1 MRRRGASAARG
12 PLVPRPWSRD
22 GGSRPRSRLQTGS
35 TAGALARHENTVRTG
50 CVWVAD
56 SAANRRILPSVR
68 AEYQGFNARTTTA
81 ASSTSRSAS
90 SRRGSASSHRD
101 GNAASARRWRRRRRR
116 AIVTRPSA
124 RHRHLVAFGVHALH
138 VRHVV
143 ALLGRHVAAGRL
155 RYLLRSELSAR
166 AVVRLKLLDS
176 LAATGK
182 DHDARAGWR
191 GSATGDQDGRRDRDC
206 GTTKCLHAGVRT
218 GNADSAIVYRRSRTG
233 ATTSSKSRA
242 LTPRCRHYSY
252 VTRRA
257 WRRSAA
263 KIPSNCQPHVTI
275 VHDHIELFVHRK
287 GSIVQIRAADRGP
300 HAVDHD
306 GFRMQQRRA
315 VLERT

>member
-1 MRRRGASAARG
+1 MVTE
-12 PLVPRPWSRD
+12 PN
-22 GGSRPRSRLQTGS
+22 GGSRLGEANDWLRL
-35 TAGALARHENTVRTG
+35 G
-50 CVWVAD
+50 C
-56 SAANRRILPSVR
+56 
-68 AEYQGFNARTTTA
+68 GFCFETA
-81 ASSTSRSAS
+81 AFCRACGVNINDLAHARPPQQVQ
-90 SRRGSASSHRD
+90 RRARRRVAGVLRPPTAI
-101 GNAASARRWRRRRRR
+101 GIAASARRWRRGRRR
-116 AIVTRPSA
+116 AVVTRPSA

-166 AVVRLKLLDS
+166 AVVRLKLLDG
-176 LAATGK
+176 LPAAGK

-242 LTPRCRHYSY
+242 FTPRCRHSSY

-263 KIPSNCQPHVTI
+263 KIRLSAPR
-275 VHDHIELFVHRK
+275 HD
-287 GSIVQIRAADRGP
+287 
-300 HAVDHD
+300 
-306 GFRMQQRRA
+306 
-315 VLERT
+315 RTRSH